1 MDLDKLKFTKLEN
14 EIIECLFRN
23 PTTTF
28 NGKELAIKLKV
39 SQTAI
44 AKSTKRLATLGLLV
58 LKKKILLSINLE
70 RENKEIFNLK
80 RVFNLKEM
88 YCSGIVKYLY
98 EVFLSST
105 ITLFGSYSYGED
117 TEESDID
124 IAIIGYNKKPLDL
137 KKFENRLQRR
147 VQVHFF
153 ENIGEI
159 NENLKNS
166 LINGIVLA
174 GAITL

>member
-1 MDLDKLKFTKLEN
+1 MDLNKLKFTKLE
-14 EIIECLFRN
+14 EDIIEFLFRN

-44 AKSTKRLATLGLLV
+44 NKSVRRLTKIELLE
-58 LKKKILLSINLE
+58 LKKNVLLSIRLN
-70 RENKEIFNLK
+70 REDKDIFNLK
-80 RVFNLKEM
+80 KIFNLKEI
-88 YCSGIVKYLY
+88 YSSRIIEYLS
-98 EVFLSST
+98 EEFPSST
-105 ITLFGSYSYGED
+105 IILFGSYSNGYD

-124 IAIIGYNKKPLDL
+124 ICLIGYNQKSLNL
-137 KKFENRLQRR
+137 KVFEKRLQRN

-153 ENIGEI
+153 KDI
-159 NENLKNS
+159 NHADKNLKEN